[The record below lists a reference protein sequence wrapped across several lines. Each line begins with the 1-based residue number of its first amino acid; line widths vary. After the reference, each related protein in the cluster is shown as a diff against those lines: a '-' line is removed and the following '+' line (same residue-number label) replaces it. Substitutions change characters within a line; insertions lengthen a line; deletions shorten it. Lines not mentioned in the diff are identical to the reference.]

1 MKRLLTILILSL
13 VVMMAQAGIKT
24 VTFAGLKYAVDTD
37 RQVAQLI
44 QQEVKIKGDLV
55 IPDTIKYKD
64 KASGKYIHC
73 PVVSIAPY
81 ALAGQKGIKSL
92 YIPASVTSIG
102 DYAFA
107 NCKKLRHARFGS
119 SLGLRAN
126 HENWFAGAKKLEIDS
141 VLMPGESVS
150 IY

>member
-55 IPDTIKYKD
+55 IPDAIKYKD

-92 YIPASVTSIG
+92 YIPASMPLLT
-102 DYAFA
+102 
-107 NCKKLRHARFGS
+107 ARNSVMRVLVALWVSVPTTKTGS
-119 SLGLRAN
+119 LAPR
-126 HENWFAGAKKLEIDS
+126 NWKSTPSSCLAS
-141 VLMPGESVS
+141 P
-150 IY
+150 